1 MPSNFS
7 RTPRATPYLVTFL
20 LDRANNWIEGHL
32 LQSKAF
38 VSDQTFR
45 FTISHDYSAVSNQ
58 DIVFILGYT
67 RILDK
72 SFLSR
77 NHLNVVIHESDLPLG
92 KGFAPVQWQILEGK
106 KEIPICLLEAGEQVD
121 SGDILFKS
129 SFTLSGYELYDEIR
143 AAQVEATFAA
153 ISEFLDCFP
162 NFTRTRQS
170 GVESFYW
177 RRTPKDGELNIDKTI
192 REQFNMLRIGNN
204 EHWPSFFFVD
214 GKKYLLKIYKPEE
227 S

>member
-1 MPSNFS
+1 MPSNSS
-7 RTPRATPYLVTFL
+7 RTRRATPYLVTFL

-38 VSDQTFR
+38 VSDKTYR
-45 FTISHDYSAVSNQ
+45 FTISHDHSEVSDR

-72 SFLSR
+72 SFLSK

-129 SFTLSGYELYDEIR
+129 SFILSGYELYDEIR
-143 AAQVEATFAA
+143 AAQAKATFAA
-153 ISEFLDCFP
+153 ISEFLNLFP
-162 NFTRTRQS
+162 NITRTRQS
-170 GVESFYW
+170 GGDSFYR

-192 REQFNMLRIGNN
+192 REQFDLLRIGNN
-204 EHWPSFFFVD
+204 ELWPSFFCVD
-214 GKKYLLKIYKPEE
+214 GKKYLLKIYKSED